1 MFMKRLL
8 KGSEGFTLV
17 EMTVVIAIIAV
28 LAALTLPAVTGVT
41 TDTRSTSKLAD
52 NKQVDTAV
60 TRFESD
66 NPGDFPITEATNTV
80 DTVRDT
86 DGDGIIKIAI
96 DTSGGALD
104 VPAAITADVVCG
116 DDTEPTLDRAL
127 VECFGA
133 IDLAGDLVPDPLKNF
148 PDHSTELDT
157 A

>member
-17 EMTVVIAIIAV
+17 EMTVVIAIIAM

-60 TRFESD
+60 TRFETD

-80 DTVRDT
+80 DTVVDT
-86 DGDGIIKIAI
+86 DGDGIIKN
-96 DTSGGALD
+96 D
-104 VPAAITADVVCG
+104 
-116 DDTEPTLDRAL
+116 
-127 VECFGA
+127 
-133 IDLAGDLVPDPLKNF
+133 
-148 PDHSTELDT
+148 
-157 A
+157 